1 MDPDEVLLGLSL
13 VVVLSVLARLI
24 ATWIRVPAIVPLL
37 IVGVLAGTSVTDLID
52 PTALLGDALSPAV
65 QIAVGIILFEGALS
79 LKREELASGVR
90 PAVVRLITFGVLIT
104 WTLAS
109 LAIILLFDIPTPV
122 AILIGAVV
130 IVSGPTVVLPIL
142 DFIGPSTHVRSV
154 LKWEGILVDPI
165 GAIIAVVVFGSL
177 ASEHGRAAFDLIEIL
192 LSLGSGLL
200 VGAVAALILMP
211 LLASRRLAGRDK
223 VAATL
228 MLVVASFA
236 AADALF
242 DDSGLVAT
250 IVMGLVL
257 ANQSKVKVDYIA
269 EFKETLVPILIGIL
283 FILLAAN
290 VSVDSVVDLGFL
302 GLALVGIL
310 ILVVRPLAVATTIGL
325 PFSWKERAF
334 FAGMAPRGIVAAS
347 TASAFGLELTEQGV
361 EGAEMIIPITFLVI
375 VGTVFVSALGSPT
388 LARILG
394 VTGEKPPSLLL
405 IGAPAWALAMGSAM
419 AKAGAEVRV
428 WTEDEQETLAAE
440 EAGLIAFGGPL
451 DPNSAAAQSVAEGLS
466 AVALVSRDD
475 TLNQVIS
482 FQFAEH
488 YEPDQVYRLRTPSD
502 KPPIINSA
510 ATPLFD
516 GLVETEEIERRV
528 ETGEKMMLF
537 APGEELPE
545 EALPI
550 AAVRDHKGSSPASI
564 RLASSTTKE
573 LVSPWSTVVALV
585 PASAVP
591 AAS

>member
-37 IVGVLAGTSVTDLID
+37 IVGVLAGTSVTGLID
-52 PTALLGDALSPAV
+52 PAALLGDALSPAV

-90 PAVVRLITFGVLIT
+90 PAVIRLITFGVLIT
-104 WTLAS
+104 WALAS
-109 LAIILLFDIPTPV
+109 LAIILLFDIPNPV

-177 ASEHGRAAFDLIEIL
+177 ASEHGRAAFDLVEIG
-192 LSLGSGLL
+192 LSLGTGVL

-211 LLASRRLAGRDK
+211 LLASRKLAGRDK

-236 AADALF
+236 ASDAIF

-250 IVMGLVL
+250 IVMGVVL
-257 ANQSKVKVDYIA
+257 ANQSRVKVDYIA

-290 VSVDSVVDLGFL
+290 VSVDSVIDLGFP

-310 ILVVRPLAVATTIGL
+310 ILIVRPLAVATTIGL

-347 TASAFGLELTEQGV
+347 TASAFGLELTQQGV

-388 LARILG
+388 LARVLG
-394 VTGEKPPSLLL
+394 VTGERPPSLLL
-405 IGAPAWALAMGSAM
+405 IGAPRWALAMGQQM
-419 AKAGAEVRV
+419 LKAGAEVRV
-428 WTEDEQETLAAE
+428 WTEDESETVAAE

-451 DPNSAAAQSVAEGLS
+451 NPHSGAAQSVAEGLS
-466 AVALVSRDD
+466 AVALVSHDD
-475 TLNQVIS
+475 TLNQVVS
-482 FQFAEH
+482 FQFAEN
-488 YEPDQVYRLRTPSD
+488 YEPDQVYRLRSPSD
-502 KPPIINSA
+502 KAPIISSA

-528 ETGEKMMLF
+528 ETGERMMLF
-537 APGEELPE
+537 PPGEELPID
-545 EALPI
+545 ALPI
-550 AAVRDHKGSSPASI
+550 ASVRARKGGSPATI
-564 RLASSTTKE
+564 RLASSTTKD
-573 LVSPWSTVVALV
+573 LISPWSTVIALV
-585 PASAVP
+585 PDSAVP
-591 AAS
+591 AS